1 LANLSSGLTINVRTL
16 AVAALAV
23 GGLGIVRDLLQAG
36 VARKKISACEAP
48 HTGRAGDL
56 RGYDRLQH
64 HYQEVIM
71 GSGAYSV
78 FIDQQAG
85 GGPAGALRRVVP
97 LPPPELS
104 GGVKFTTVVLS
115 LAYDNFGDAGAPAT
129 IPATVRILRGS
140 GPIQTLNVNIE
151 VGRKFF
157 HFMHADDQAAS
168 VQLNP
173 PAGFR
178 PQVSAMVEYT
188 TP

>member
-1 LANLSSGLTINVRTL
+1 MRQRAAVFGRERPGEFLSEVRGRTQHGNRIEKKSVHVKRLTPG
-16 AVAALAV
+16 ALA
-23 GGLGIVRDLLQAG
+23 
-36 VARKKISACEAP
+36 
-48 HTGRAGDL
+48 
-56 RGYDRLQH
+56 
-64 HYQEVIM
+64 
-71 GSGAYSV
+71 SGAYSV

-140 GPIQTLNVNIE
+140 GPVQTLNVNIE

>member
-1 LANLSSGLTINVRTL
+1 M
-16 AVAALAV
+16 AALAI
-23 GGLGIVRDLLQAG
+23 GGLGVARDLLQAG
-36 VARKKISACEAP
+36 VARKKSAPVRPLTPGAPAICEDTIFCNITVRRSSWAQVHIP
-48 HTGRAGDL
+48 SSSTSKSLVAARRLCGEWYPSHL
-56 RGYDRLQH
+56 R
-64 HYQEVIM
+64 
-71 GSGAYSV
+71 S
-78 FIDQQAG
+78 F
-85 GGPAGALRRVVP
+85 P
-97 LPPPELS
+97 
-104 GGVKFTTVVLS
+104 GVKFTTVVLS

-140 GPIQTLNVNIE
+140 GPIQTLNVKIE

>member
-1 LANLSSGLTINVRTL
+1 
-16 AVAALAV
+16 
-23 GGLGIVRDLLQAG
+23 
-36 VARKKISACEAP
+36 
-48 HTGRAGDL
+48 
-56 RGYDRLQH
+56 
-64 HYQEVIM
+64 M

-85 GGPAGALRRVVP
+85 GGPPAFRRVVP

-104 GGVKFTTVVLS
+104 GAVKFSTVVLS
-115 LAYDNFGDAGAPAT
+115 LAYDNFGEAGAPST

-140 GPIQTLNVNIE
+140 GPVQTLNVNIE

-173 PAGFR
+173 PTGFR
-178 PQVSAMVEYT
+178 PQVTAMVEYT

>member
-1 LANLSSGLTINVRTL
+1 MSIAPAIRDWNEKSHRVKRLTPGALPICKNTTVCNITVRRSSWAQVRIPSSSTSKR
-16 AVAALAV
+16 AAA
-23 GGLGIVRDLLQAG
+23 
-36 VARKKISACEAP
+36 
-48 HTGRAGDL
+48 
-56 RGYDRLQH
+56 
-64 HYQEVIM
+64 
-71 GSGAYSV
+71 
-78 FIDQQAG
+78 
-85 GGPAGALRRVVP
+85 PAGALRRVVP

>member
-1 LANLSSGLTINVRTL
+1 
-16 AVAALAV
+16 
-23 GGLGIVRDLLQAG
+23 
-36 VARKKISACEAP
+36 
-48 HTGRAGDL
+48 
-56 RGYDRLQH
+56 
-64 HYQEVIM
+64 M
-71 GSGAYSV
+71 GSGAYAV

-85 GGPAGALRRVVP
+85 GGPTGALRRVVP

-104 GGVKFTTVVLS
+104 GAVKFSTVVLS

-140 GPIQTLNVNIE
+140 GPVQTLNVNIE